1 MRAHSKSF
9 AKWNQTY
16 RFSPAVLLECD
27 PRKSRSACEIIFCM
41 ARAIWKGSISFGLV
55 NIPIALYPATR
66 REEFKFRLLR
76 KSDLSPVNYKRVAE
90 KDGKE
95 VPWDQIVKGYE
106 YEKGKYG
113 VLKDEDFQR
122 VDLEATQ
129 TVDIQDF
136 VELDEI
142 DPIFFY
148 KPYYLEPQK
157 GGDKAYALLRDA
169 LKDSKK
175 VGIAKVVIKT
185 REYLAGVKPED
196 GALVLELMHFADELA
211 DTEKL
216 HVPKKVEVGKREMNM
231 AKSLID
237 SMSAKW
243 NPEKYHDEY
252 REALM
257 EVIEEKVEAGGKE
270 IEEKPKPKRQ
280 ATKVIDLVS
289 VLQQSLEKTGVAKKT
304 ERKHRAKHAH
314 HAKKA
319 A

>member
-1 MRAHSKSF
+1 M
-9 AKWNQTY
+9 T
-16 RFSPAVLLECD
+16 
-27 PRKSRSACEIIFCM
+27 
-41 ARAIWKGSISFGLV
+41 RAIWKGSISFGLV

-66 REEFKFRLLR
+66 REELRFRLLR

-106 YEKGKYG
+106 YEKGKYV
-113 VLKDEDFQR
+113 VLKDEDFER

-136 VELDEI
+136 VDQEEI
-142 DPIFFY
+142 DPMFFY
-148 KPYYLEPQK
+148 KPYYIKPQK

-169 LKDSKK
+169 LKDTNK
-175 VGIAKVVIKT
+175 VGVAKVVIKT
-185 REYLAGVKPED
+185 RQYLAGVKPED

-211 DTEKL
+211 DPDKL
-216 HVPKKVEVGKREMNM
+216 HVPKKTEVGKREMNM

-237 SMSAKW
+237 SMSSQW
-243 NPEKYHDEY
+243 NPEKYRDDY

-270 IEEKPKPKRQ
+270 IEERPKKAPKP
-280 ATKVIDLVS
+280 TKVIDLVS
-289 VLQQSLEKTGVAKKT
+289 VLQQSLEKTGGTKKKT
-304 ERKHRAKHAH
+304 ARKHRAKHAH

>member
-1 MRAHSKSF
+1 
-9 AKWNQTY
+9 
-16 RFSPAVLLECD
+16 
-27 PRKSRSACEIIFCM
+27 M
-41 ARAIWKGSISFGLV
+41 ARAIWKGSVSFGLV

-66 REEFKFRLLR
+66 REELKFRLLR

-95 VPWDQIVKGYE
+95 IAWDQIVKGYE
-106 YEKGKYG
+106 YEKGKYV

-136 VELDEI
+136 VDQEEI
-142 DPIFFY
+142 DPMFFY

-169 LKDSKK
+169 LKDSGK

-185 REYLAGVKPED
+185 RQHLAGVKPED

-211 DTEKL
+211 DTGKL
-216 HVPKKVEVGKREMNM
+216 HVPKKTEVGKREMNM

-243 NPEKYHDEY
+243 NPKKYKDDY

-270 IEEKPKPKRQ
+270 IEEKPKKAPKP
-280 ATKVIDLVS
+280 TKVIDLVS
-289 VLQQSLEKTGVAKKT
+289 VLQKSLEQTGAKKKAT
-304 ERKHRAKHAH
+304 AKSRRKHKQPAT
-314 HAKKA
+314 KA

>member
-1 MRAHSKSF
+1 
-9 AKWNQTY
+9 
-16 RFSPAVLLECD
+16 
-27 PRKSRSACEIIFCM
+27 M

-66 REEFKFRLLR
+66 REELRFRLLR

-95 VPWDQIVKGYE
+95 VSWDEIVKGYE
-106 YEKGKYG
+106 YEKGKYV
-113 VLKDEDFQR
+113 VLKAEDFER

-136 VELDEI
+136 VDQEQI
-142 DPIFFY
+142 DPMFFY

-157 GGDKAYALLRDA
+157 GGDKAYVLLRDA
-169 LKDSKK
+169 LKESNK

-185 REYLAGVKPED
+185 RQYLAGVKPED

-211 DTEKL
+211 DPGKL
-216 HVPKKVEVGKREMNM
+216 HVPKKTEVGKREMNM

-237 SMSAKW
+237 SMSSKW
-243 NPEKYHDEY
+243 DPEKYKDEY

-257 EVIEEKVEAGGKE
+257 DVIEEKVEAGGKE
-270 IEEKPKPKRQ
+270 IKEKPKKAPKP
-280 ATKVIDLVS
+280 TKVIDLVS
-289 VLQQSLEKTGVAKKT
+289 VLQKSLDITGSKKKGAAKSRT
-304 ERKHRAKHAH
+304 KHKRP
-314 HAKKA
+314 AKKA

>member
-1 MRAHSKSF
+1 
-9 AKWNQTY
+9 
-16 RFSPAVLLECD
+16 
-27 PRKSRSACEIIFCM
+27 M

-66 REEFKFRLLR
+66 REELKFRLLR
-76 KSDLSPVNYKRVAE
+76 KSDLSPVSYKRVTE

-106 YEKGKYG
+106 YEKGKYV
-113 VLKDEDFQR
+113 VLKDEDFER

-136 VELDEI
+136 VHQEEI

-157 GGDKAYALLRDA
+157 GGDKAYVLLRDA
-169 LKDSKK
+169 LKDSGK

-196 GALVLELMHFADELA
+196 GVLVLELMHFADELA
-211 DTEKL
+211 DPGKL
-216 HVPKKVEVGKREMNM
+216 HIPKKIEVGKREMNM

-237 SMSAKW
+237 SMSSKW
-243 NPEKYHDEY
+243 NPEKYKDDY
-252 REALM
+252 RQALM

-270 IEEKPKPKRQ
+270 IEEKPKKAPKP
-280 ATKVIDLVS
+280 TKVIDLVS
-289 VLQQSLEKTGVAKKT
+289 VLQKSLERTGARKMATAKSR
-304 ERKHRAKHAH
+304 RKQKQP
-314 HAKKA
+314 AKKA

>member
-1 MRAHSKSF
+1 MAH
-9 AKWNQTY
+9 
-16 RFSPAVLLECD
+16 
-27 PRKSRSACEIIFCM
+27 
-41 ARAIWKGSISFGLV
+41 AIWKGSISFGLV

-76 KSDLSPVNYKRVAE
+76 KSDLSPVSYKRVAE

-106 YEKGKYG
+106 YEKGKYV
-113 VLKDEDFQR
+113 VLKDEDFER

-136 VELDEI
+136 VDQEEI

-169 LKDSKK
+169 LKDSNK

-185 REYLAGVKPED
+185 RQYLAGVKPED
-196 GALVLELMHFADELA
+196 GVLVLELMHFADELA
-211 DTEKL
+211 DPGKL
-216 HVPKKVEVGKREMNM
+216 HVPKKTEVGKREMNM

-237 SMSAKW
+237 SMSSKW
-243 NPEKYHDEY
+243 NPEKYRDDY

-270 IEEKPKPKRQ
+270 IEEKPKKARKP
-280 ATKVIDLVS
+280 TKVIDLVS
-289 VLQQSLEKTGVAKKT
+289 VLQKSLEQTGGKKKATAKSRWKQ
-304 ERKHRAKHAH
+304 KQP
-314 HAKKA
+314 AKKA

>member
-1 MRAHSKSF
+1 
-9 AKWNQTY
+9 
-16 RFSPAVLLECD
+16 
-27 PRKSRSACEIIFCM
+27 M

-66 REEFKFRLLR
+66 REELKFRLLR

-90 KDGKE
+90 KDGSE

-106 YEKGKYG
+106 YGKAKYV
-113 VLKDEDFQR
+113 VLRDEDFQR

-136 VELDEI
+136 VDQEEI
-142 DPIFFY
+142 DPMYFY

-169 LKDSKK
+169 LKETHK

-185 REYLAGVKPED
+185 RQYLAEVKPED

-211 DTEKL
+211 DPEKL
-216 HVPKKVEVGKREMNM
+216 HVPRRMEAGKREMNM
-231 AKSLID
+231 AKSLIG
-237 SMSAKW
+237 SMTSKW
-243 NPEKYHDEY
+243 QPEKYKDDY

-257 EVIEEKVEAGGKE
+257 EVIEEKVEAGGKQ
-270 IEEKPKPKRQ
+270 IEEKPRKAPKP
-280 ATKVIDLVS
+280 TKVIDLVS
-289 VLQQSLEKTGVAKKT
+289 VLQKSLEETGGKRKAKGKSRGRKTHSS
-304 ERKHRAKHAH
+304 R
-314 HAKKA
+314 KA

>member
-1 MRAHSKSF
+1 
-9 AKWNQTY
+9 
-16 RFSPAVLLECD
+16 
-27 PRKSRSACEIIFCM
+27 M

-55 NIPIALYPATR
+55 SIPIALYPATR
-66 REEFKFRLLR
+66 REELKFRLLR

-95 VPWDQIVKGYE
+95 VSWDQIVKGYE
-106 YEKGKYG
+106 YEKGRYV

-136 VELDEI
+136 VDLDDI
-142 DPIFFY
+142 DPMYFY

-157 GGDKAYALLRDA
+157 GGDKAFALLRDS
-169 LKDSKK
+169 LKESKK

-185 REYLAGVKPED
+185 RQYLAGVKPED
-196 GALVLELMHFADELA
+196 GSLVLELMHFADELA
-211 DTEKL
+211 DTSKL
-216 HVPKKVEVGKREMNM
+216 HVPKKVEVGKKEMNM

-237 SMSAKW
+237 SMSGKW
-243 NPEKYHDEY
+243 DPDKYHDDY

-257 EVIEEKVEAGGKE
+257 DVIEKKVEAGGQE
-270 IEEKPKPKRQ
+270 IEEKPKKAPRP
-280 ATKVIDLVS
+280 TKVIDLVS
-289 VLQQSLEKTGVAKKT
+289 VLQKSLEQTGGKKKKT
-304 ERKHRAKHAH
+304 TKKKYKHPAQ
-314 HAKKA
+314 KA

>member
-1 MRAHSKSF
+1 
-9 AKWNQTY
+9 
-16 RFSPAVLLECD
+16 
-27 PRKSRSACEIIFCM
+27 M

-55 NIPIALYPATR
+55 NIPIALYPATK
-66 REEFKFRLLR
+66 REDLSFRLLR

-95 VPWDQIVKGYE
+95 VPWNEIVKGYE
-106 YEKGKYG
+106 YEKGKYV
-113 VLKDEDFQR
+113 VLKEEDFQR

-129 TVDIQDF
+129 TVEIKDF
-136 VELDEI
+136 VDLEEI
-142 DPIFFY
+142 DPMFFY

-157 GGDKAYALLRDA
+157 GGDKAYALLRDS
-169 LKDSKK
+169 LEREKK

-185 REYLAGVKPED
+185 RQYLAGVKPED

-216 HVPKKVEVGKREMNM
+216 RIPKKTEVGKRELNM
-231 AKSLID
+231 ATALID
-237 SMSAKW
+237 SMSSKW
-243 NPEKYHDEY
+243 DPEKYKDDY

-270 IEEKPKPKRQ
+270 IEGKPRKAPKP
-280 ATKVIDLVS
+280 TKVIDLVK
-289 VLQQSLEKTGVAKKT
+289 VLQQSLNETKGARKKAG
-304 ERKHRAKHAH
+304 RAGKHPQRH
-314 HAKKA
+314 KKA